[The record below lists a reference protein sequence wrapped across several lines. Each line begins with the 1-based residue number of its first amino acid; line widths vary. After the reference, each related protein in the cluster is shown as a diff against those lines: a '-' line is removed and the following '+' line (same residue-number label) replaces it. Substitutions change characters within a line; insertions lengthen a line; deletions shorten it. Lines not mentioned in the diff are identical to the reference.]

1 MDMTLREDAA
11 RVLQDYQD
19 LVTEDLFVAL
29 DGPAGDGGFVRQ
41 QSGYL
46 FTHVLS
52 GVSVMVGREGFGIHW
67 AWVGSGLRS
76 ISLPLGTEPGVVVDL
91 ARGLAVGCCAIDRH

>member
-1 MDMTLREDAA
+1 MTLREDAV

-19 LVTEDLFVAL
+19 LVTEEICVAL
-29 DGPAGDGGFVRQ
+29 DAVPGGTSGFVRQ

-52 GVSVMVGREGFGIHW
+52 GVSVVVGADGFSVHW
-67 AWVGSGLRS
+67 AWAGGGLRS
-76 ISLPLGTEPGVVVDL
+76 VSLPLGIDPGVVVDL
-91 ARGLAVGCCAIDRH
+91 ARGLVVGCCAIDRR

>member
-1 MDMTLREDAA
+1 MTLREDAA

-19 LVTEDLFVAL
+19 LVTEEIAAAL
-29 DGPAGDGGFVRQ
+29 GVDGGEFVRQ

-52 GVSVMVGREGFGIHW
+52 GVSVMVGSDGFGVHW
-67 AWVGSGLRS
+67 AWSGSGLRS
-76 ISLPLGTEPGVVVDL
+76 VSLPLGTNPGAVADL
-91 ARGLAVGCCAIDRH
+91 ARGLVVGCCAIDRR